1 VRFMTQALIRV
12 SGNVQRAQRRR
23 PGASVLALL
32 QAVQQAGS
40 AKPSDLADHLGLS
53 RAAVTR
59 QVQQL
64 VGENAL
70 VITPDPGDRRS
81 FSVAVTAAGQQRLA
95 ALDARGVERFALF
108 TQHWTTEEVHEL
120 GRLLEKLEAS
130 IADAVRSDPPVTA
143 APWRRAA
150 TTHPTAPEPPGTAS
164 TSVTR
169 QEDDD
174 QTTRP

>member
-1 VRFMTQALIRV
+1 MSQALTRV

-64 VGENAL
+64 IGEDAL
-70 VITPDPGDRRS
+70 VATRDPVDGRS

-108 TQHWTTEEVHEL
+108 TQHWTTEEVREL

-130 IADAVRSDPPVTA
+130 IAAAVRSDPPVTA
-143 APWRRAA
+143 APWRR
-150 TTHPTAPEPPGTAS
+150 PDTAPSTGQNTPGPSS

-174 QTTRP
+174 QATRT